1 MKKGTIILGKVLLFT
16 FCGVLCLLLLL
27 WGGLNVA
34 KHFIYR
40 EYYESKTD
48 ICVNPG
54 LGDGFICQGI
64 AVSEER
70 GLFFVSGYMTDK
82 SASRVYVTDL
92 ENRSRFVTLTQGG
105 ESYTGHVGGVAAT
118 EDALYIASDAHIY
131 TVPLQALLNTEA
143 GGAVELGEGT
153 EVNNAA
159 SYVST
164 DGEYLYVG
172 EFHNGKKYVTE
183 HPYETAD
190 GLYHAIVTRYRL
202 DDLTTPDR
210 VYAVR
215 DKVQGVCFTP
225 DGQILL
231 STSYG
236 LASSVYYVYR
246 ESEASASGLML
257 DGAPV
262 YYLDHSEREFTGPAM
277 SEDLEWYDGRVITL
291 TESASNKYIFGKF
304 FFADKI
310 VGIDLGR

>member
-1 MKKGTIILGKVLLFT
+1 MKNGMKTFGRILLFT
-16 FCGVLCLLLLL
+16 LLGLLCMLLLL
-27 WGGLNVA
+27 WGGLNIT
-34 KHFIYR
+34 KPLIYR
-40 EYYESKTD
+40 DYYTSKTD
-48 ICVNPG
+48 ICKNPG

-64 AVSEER
+64 AASEER
-70 GLFFVSGYMTDK
+70 DLLFVSGYMTDK

-92 ENRSRFVTLTQGG
+92 ESRSHFVTLTQDGKD
-105 ESYTGHVGGVAAT
+105 YTGHVGGVAAAG
-118 EDALYIASDAHIY
+118 DSLYIASDGRIY
-131 TVPLQALLNTEA
+131 TVSLSVLLETEA
-143 GGAVELGEGT
+143 GASVEIGDGT

-202 DDLTTPDR
+202 DNLTSPDR

-225 DGQILL
+225 NGQILL

-236 LASSVYYVYR
+236 PASSVYYVYR
-246 ESEASASGLML
+246 ESEASASGLTL

-262 YYLDHSEREFTGPAM
+262 YYLDRLEREFTGPAM

-310 VGIDLGR
+310 VGIDLGE